1 MDKQIFERN
10 VLALSKTDPRLCA
23 RLSAAVTTE
32 GIYRFINSRTGDLIP
47 ALTERGGAA
56 RPLHSIVDPR
66 REGARL
72 VGTLA
77 EEGYIV
83 FLGLGGAF
91 APEAALKRSE
101 TQKVLVIE
109 YGCNGVAELF
119 GSRDYLELLQDPR
132 FRLLLDPSG
141 DEVEACLLNTYTPA
155 TDGGIRVF
163 PLRTRTGPEER
174 FNRAGEAIKRAI
186 DAVSRDYS
194 VQAFFGKRWFSNII
208 RNLSLAEAPAPAIP
222 PIRQA
227 AVCAAG
233 PSLDTQFPLIKKNR
247 NNTFLI
253 ACDTSLPAL
262 LSAGIEPDGVIS
274 IDCQQI
280 SYRHFFKTI
289 PPGTKLFL
297 DLSSPPTVA
306 AGTENRFFFSGGH
319 PLGLFICREW
329 RPFPVLDSS
338 GANVT
343 YAALSLALL
352 LGAETITFYGADFSY
367 PGGKT
372 YARGTYIYP
381 YFENLQSRYKPL
393 ESLHS
398 AFLYRDSSL
407 QKHEDQNRGGPENWY
422 YDTQPLRFYRETV
435 HRRAAS
441 SGVTVENLA
450 GLPRRGASP
459 GSRKLSL
466 LAPGPARRSAADF
479 LVFLRESIGEL
490 TGFDGLSKGAGGE
503 RELLTTLLPLAAAIR
518 RNSAAISPGELFQA
532 VKAFSL
538 QELSR
543 IIHS

>member
-10 VLALSKTDPRLCA
+10 VLALSKTDPLLCA
-23 RLSAAVTTE
+23 RLSAAITTE
-32 GIYRFINSRTGDLIP
+32 GNYRFINSRTGDLIP

-56 RPLHSIVDPR
+56 RPLHSLVDPR

-72 VGTLA
+72 IATLT
-77 EEGYIV
+77 EEGYII

-101 TQKVLVIE
+101 TQKVLVVE

-119 GSRDYLELLQDPR
+119 GSRDYLELLQNPR
-132 FRLLLDPSG
+132 FRLLLDPSAG
-141 DEVEACLLNTYTPA
+141 ELESYLLNTYIPA

-163 PLRTRTGPEER
+163 PLRTRTGPDER
-174 FNRAGEAIKRAI
+174 FNHAGEAIKRAI

-194 VQAFFGKRWFSNII
+194 AQAFFGKRWFSNII
-208 RNLSLAEAPAPAIP
+208 RNLSLAEAPVPAIP

-227 AVCAAG
+227 AICAAG

-262 LSAGIEPDGVIS
+262 LSADIEPDGVIS

-280 SYRHFFKTI
+280 SYRHFFNI
-289 PPGTKLFL
+289 PPRTKLFL
-297 DLSSPPTVA
+297 DLSSPPTIA
-306 AGTENRFFFSGGH
+306 SGTENRFFFSGGH

-343 YAALSLALL
+343 YAALSLALF
-352 LGAETITFYGADFSY
+352 LGAETVSFYGADFSY
-367 PGGKT
+367 PRGKT

-381 YFENLQSRYKPL
+381 YFENLQSRYRPL
-393 ESLHS
+393 EALHS

-407 QKHEDQNRGGPENWY
+407 EKHEKQNHEEAENWY
-422 YDTQPLRFYRETV
+422 YDTQPLRFYRETIY
-435 HRRAAS
+435 RRAAS
-441 SGVTVENLA
+441 SGIRIENLA
-450 GLPRRGASP
+450 GLARNNISP

-466 LAPGPARRSAADF
+466 FASGPARRSAADF
-479 LVFLRESIGEL
+479 LLSLREAIGEL
-490 TGFDGLSKGAGGE
+490 TGFDGLSEGTARE
-503 RELLTTLLPLAAAIR
+503 RELLTTLLPLAASIR
-518 RNSAAISPGELFQA
+518 RSSAGISRGELFEA
-532 VKAFSL
+532 VRAFSL

-543 IIHS
+543 ITHS